1 MWLLQVK
8 ADDDRLRRLMRAF
21 LRTIG
26 TRLLMLAGLGVGA
39 AMAQL
44 PAPTTT
50 PAPAPTTTPTTGP
63 TTTPTSRN
71 IETVSPKSLVQLRIR
86 DGLLELYTD
95 HPATKGLIPV
105 RVGEG
110 AVSAQLRIVSSSEQ
124 LPPYRPDAFDLTID
138 QVGSTGIIHTTV
150 SSVGANVQVW
160 RDVTLPD
167 QQVAVVQLVQPG
179 MPDAD
184 GGAIRLYIQRMIGED
199 ETGKANFPASGFSTL
214 IRQHLEP
221 TDEYLRP
228 IFQSLGGQEQL
239 FDVEPALAA
248 EVFADRMRP
257 DAELQKTVAA
267 LVAKLD
273 ADRPQDRNAAQA
285 ELEELGEAAA
295 VALRSVDASKLS
307 LEQQTR
313 IRTILSPQTHA
324 AGIDPAKLRGNVP
337 FLLDALN
344 CRDPGARHAALEEL
358 RAQTHQAIP
367 LDLDGPEDVRREKVR
382 ELRST
387 LTAPT
392 TAPATM
398 PATQA
403 AEGPER

>member
-1 MWLLQVK
+1 
-8 ADDDRLRRLMRAF
+8 
-21 LRTIG
+21 
-26 TRLLMLAGLGVGA
+26 MLAGLSAGVA
-39 AMAQL
+39 TAQL
-44 PAPTTT
+44 PAT
-50 PAPAPTTTPTTGP
+50 APTSG
-63 TTTPTSRN
+63 PTSRN
-71 IETVSPKSLVQLRIR
+71 VEAVSLKSLVQLRIG

-95 HPATKGLIPV
+95 HPATKGQIPV
-105 RVGEG
+105 RLDGG
-110 AVSAQLRIVSSSEQ
+110 AASAQLRIVSSSEQ
-124 LPPYRPDAFDLTID
+124 LPPYRPDAFDLTIE

-150 SSVGANVQVW
+150 SSAGGNVQIW

-167 QQVAVVQLVQPG
+167 QQVAVVQLVQAG

-184 GGAIRLYIQRMIGED
+184 GGAIRLYIQRMIGEE
-199 ETGKANFPASGFSTL
+199 ETGKANFPASDFATL

-228 IFQSLGGQEQL
+228 IFQTLGGQEQL

-267 LVAKLD
+267 LVARLD

-285 ELEELGEAAA
+285 ELEKLGEGAA

-324 AGIDPAKLRGNVP
+324 AGIDPAKLRANVP

-344 CRDPGARHAALEEL
+344 CRDAAARHAALEEL
-358 RAQTHQAIP
+358 RAQTHQAIV
-367 LDLDGPEDVRREKVR
+367 LDVDGPEDARRTKVR
-382 ELRST
+382 ELRRA
-387 LTAPT
+387 LTTPT

-403 AEGPER
+403 AEGM

>member
-1 MWLLQVK
+1 
-8 ADDDRLRRLMRAF
+8 
-21 LRTIG
+21 
-26 TRLLMLAGLGVGA
+26 MLAGLSAGV
-39 AMAQL
+39 AMAQF
-44 PAPTTT
+44 PATS
-50 PAPAPTTTPTTGP
+50 PATAPTTGP
-63 TTTPTSRN
+63 TSRN
-71 IETVSPKSLVQLRIR
+71 VETVSLKSLVQLRIA
-86 DGLLELYTD
+86 DGMLELYTD
-95 HPATKGLIPV
+95 HPATKGLVPV
-105 RVGEG
+105 RIGEGEG

-124 LPPYRPDAFDLTID
+124 LPPYRPDAFDLTIE

-179 MPDAD
+179 IPDGD
-184 GGAIRLYIQRMIGED
+184 TIRLYIQRMIGED
-199 ETGKANFPASGFSTL
+199 ETGKANFPASDFSTL
-214 IRQHLEP
+214 IRQHTEP

-228 IFQSLGGQEQL
+228 IFQALGGQEQL

-285 ELEELGEAAA
+285 ELEKLGEGAV
-295 VALRSVDASKLS
+295 VALRSMDTSKLS

-313 IRTILSPQTHA
+313 IRTILAPQAHA
-324 AGIDPAKLRGNVP
+324 AGVDPAKLRANVH

-344 CRDPGARHAALEEL
+344 CRDAGARHAALEEL
-358 RAQTHQAIP
+358 RAQTHQAIG
-367 LDLDGPEDVRREKVR
+367 LDVDGPEDVRREKVR
-382 ELRST
+382 ELRRT
-387 LTAPT
+387 LTTPT
-392 TAPATM
+392 SAPATM

-403 AEGPER
+403 AEGL